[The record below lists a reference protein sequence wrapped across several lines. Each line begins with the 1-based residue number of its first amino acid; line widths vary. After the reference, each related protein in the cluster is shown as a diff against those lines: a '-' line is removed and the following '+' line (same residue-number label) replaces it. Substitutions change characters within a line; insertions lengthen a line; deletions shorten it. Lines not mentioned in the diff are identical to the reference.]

1 MKKRILALLLAL
13 TLLVLGGCTV
23 RDMVQVVGV
32 STTTL
37 QELADAALSDE
48 TEAPESGDRS
58 SPRKALRKL
67 LRKLLRKRRRTKRPR
82 RTRSPRPRTPSASI
96 PIIMMSTMSFY
107 ISTPTA
113 ICRRTI
119 SRRTRP
125 ARSAGRAAASR
136 SIRKGPPSA
145 ATASATARGCCPSRP
160 AGAIPSAISTP
171 TAQIPAGQSA

>member
-48 TEAPESGDRS
+48 TEAPESGDQFVTAE
-58 SPRKALRKL
+58 SPAE
-67 LRKLLRKRRRTKRPR
+67 
-82 RTRSPRPRTPSASI
+82 TPAEAPQDEAAPADEVSETTDTVASI
-96 PIIMMSTMSFY
+96 PIIMMSTMLFC